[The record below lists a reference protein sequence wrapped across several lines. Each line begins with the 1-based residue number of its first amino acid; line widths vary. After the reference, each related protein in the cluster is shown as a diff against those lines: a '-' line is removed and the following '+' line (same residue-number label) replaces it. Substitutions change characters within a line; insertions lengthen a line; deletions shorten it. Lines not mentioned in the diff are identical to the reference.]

1 MPATA
6 VAEVLQGER
15 LAVPERVIVSPRAGV
30 FRPHAS
36 APVDSDAD
44 GIVDHPMAIE
54 PGQTIGSIEGPG
66 SSEPVYSPFRGR
78 VMGML
83 AEPGER
89 VREGQP
95 VAWLRIA

>member
-1 MPATA
+1 MSTTT

-15 LAVPERVIVSPRAGV
+15 LAVLERVIVSPRAGI

-36 APVDSDAD
+36 APVDTDSDGLA
-44 GIVDHPMAIE
+44 DHPLAIE
-54 PGQTIGSIEGPG
+54 PGQAIGAVEGPG
-66 SSEPVYSPFRGR
+66 TSEAVCSPFRGR